1 MRPKYRWT
9 QILGVLICIAGLG
22 LLVASDVLTDK
33 DYAAVNMALGDVFM
47 IIGAS
52 LYGFSEWLPS
62 LEIGGVFFVFIIV
75 TDDRCACF

>member
-1 MRPKYRWT
+1 MRPKYKWT

-52 LYGFSEWLPS
+52 LYGFSEWLSFPPPPMKLVFS
-62 LEIGGVFFVFIIV
+62 LCL
-75 TDDRCACF
+75 RR